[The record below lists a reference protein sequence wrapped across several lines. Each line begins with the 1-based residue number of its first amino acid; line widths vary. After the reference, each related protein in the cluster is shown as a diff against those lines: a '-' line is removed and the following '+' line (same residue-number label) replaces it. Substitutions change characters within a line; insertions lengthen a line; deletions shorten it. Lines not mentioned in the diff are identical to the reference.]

1 MSIIKDLIHISIYML
16 ALLTLVIT
24 NMSTSALICF
34 LLVSSIY
41 WFQYIELKKVLKK
54 EKTNTDILKEKFLNQ
69 QEAFTEILRH
79 DLKVPIIAQLR
90 GLELLNKEIAGTIN
104 STQKDIIVHLEQSC
118 NYILE
123 MISTVLATYKLE
135 LEGQLC
141 YERLDVSELLLESF
155 VEVSPLSQEKNVTF
169 TYMATQKNAIAD
181 VDRKGLKTVI
191 INLLTTAIMYSAKN
205 EKILVNITTKNNEL
219 KFSIITRG
227 LALSKHECKTMF
239 ENYSETK
246 PKYTS
251 VGHDISLYLAKKI
264 IEVHN
269 GKIYASTDSNVT
281 NTFNFIIPQFKQ
293 EIGFEKVDSNMLF
306 NDNIKCY

>member
-123 MISTVLATYKLE
+123 MIVML
-135 LEGQLC
+135 
-141 YERLDVSELLLESF
+141 
-155 VEVSPLSQEKNVTF
+155 KNL
-169 TYMATQKNAIAD
+169 N
-181 VDRKGLKTVI
+181 
-191 INLLTTAIMYSAKN
+191 
-205 EKILVNITTKNNEL
+205 
-219 KFSIITRG
+219 
-227 LALSKHECKTMF
+227 
-239 ENYSETK
+239 
-246 PKYTS
+246 
-251 VGHDISLYLAKKI
+251 
-264 IEVHN
+264 
-269 GKIYASTDSNVT
+269 
-281 NTFNFIIPQFKQ
+281 
-293 EIGFEKVDSNMLF
+293 
-306 NDNIKCY
+306 